1 MNTKKITIP
10 DRDSYGCLIG
20 FKKSNVLWQCPKC
33 GSEMGEPQLTHHA
46 EDDFYGSVHTWENK
60 CGHIAKYADL
70 KEIAK

>member
-10 DRDSYGCLIG
+10 DRDLYGCLVG
-20 FKKSNVLWQCPKC
+20 FKKLNVLWECPTC

-46 EDDFYGSVHTWENK
+46 EDGFHGSVHTWESK

-70 KEIAK
+70 KEIAE